1 MFLIGGKTTTM
12 RQINCSLFLYAFII
26 TAIILV
32 PFTFFLS
39 PFDSSIGQVLF
50 SDIINWIWNSY
61 SNQEIVTAITSDSI
75 GMYVLFIIIIFMS
88 LILSFIILKLTRVQ
102 FQTNFIKFVKAIS
115 TIYLSLILFK
125 YGCDKIFHAQFYTP
139 EPNILYTNFGKLDQ
153 DILYWSVMGL
163 SWKYSLFLGV
173 TEVFIA
179 IGLLFQKTRVLS
191 LFISLFTFV
200 HIVVINFSFD
210 ISVKLFSSFLLIINV
225 ALVYPFLKRTI
236 LFMAGKGVNQLSVY
250 KIMPQFFHPRT
261 KVTLS
266 ISILFLIVSE
276 GLASHISTY
285 NYTLTNNDQY
295 KVQGA
300 FSINE
305 KHEILERN
313 ELKRIYFHKDNYIIF
328 HFKDDSQL
336 DFYYEW
342 DNETNSL
349 ILFDYEKKAFRIEL
363 IKHNSKELELNL
375 KGLFG
380 LRKLWLTR
388 IDHKMLPAL
397 QEQFHWSIED
407 IQ

>member
-12 RQINCSLFLYAFII
+12 RQINCSLYLYTFII

-50 SDIINWIWNSY
+50 SDIINWIWSSY
-61 SNQEIVTAITSDSI
+61 SNQEIVTPITSDSI
-75 GMYVLFIIIIFMS
+75 GMYVLFIIIILMS
-88 LILSFIILKLTRVQ
+88 LIISFIILKLTRVQ

-163 SWKYSLFLGV
+163 SWKYSLFLGII
-173 TEVFIA
+173 EVLVA

-191 LFISLFTFV
+191 LFIALFTIV

-210 ISVKLFSSFLLIINV
+210 ISVKLFSSFLLVINV
-225 ALVYPFLKRTI
+225 ALVYPFLKKTI
-236 LFMAGKGVNQLSVY
+236 LF
-250 KIMPQFFHPRT
+250 
-261 KVTLS
+261 
-266 ISILFLIVSE
+266 ISILFIIVSE
-276 GLASHISTY
+276 GLVSHISTY

-295 KVQGA
+295 KIQGA
-300 FSINE
+300 FSTID
-305 KHEILERN
+305 KHETIEKTKI
-313 ELKRIYFHKDNYIIF
+313 KRIYFHKDNYIIF

-342 DNETNSL
+342 NNETNSL

-388 IDHKMLPAL
+388 IDHKVLPAL
-397 QEQFHWSIED
+397 QEQFHWSIEG
-407 IQ
+407 IK

>member
-1 MFLIGGKTTTM
+1 MLFLLYQLVFLIGGKTTTM
-12 RQINCSLFLYAFII
+12 RQINCSLYLYTFII

-50 SDIINWIWNSY
+50 SDIINWIWSSY
-61 SNQEIVTAITSDSI
+61 SNQEIVTPITSDSI
-75 GMYVLFIIIIFMS
+75 GMYVLFIIIILMS
-88 LILSFIILKLTRVQ
+88 LIISFIILKLTRVQ

-163 SWKYSLFLGV
+163 SWKYSLFLGII
-173 TEVFIA
+173 EVLVA

-191 LFISLFTFV
+191 LFIALFTIV

-210 ISVKLFSSFLLIINV
+210 ISVKLFSSFLLVINV
-225 ALVYPFLKRTI
+225 ALVYPFLKKTI
-236 LFMAGKGVNQLSVY
+236 LF
-250 KIMPQFFHPRT
+250 
-261 KVTLS
+261 
-266 ISILFLIVSE
+266 ISILFIIVSE
-276 GLASHISTY
+276 GLVSHISTY

-295 KVQGA
+295 KIQGA
-300 FSINE
+300 FSTID
-305 KHEILERN
+305 KHETIEKTKI
-313 ELKRIYFHKDNYIIF
+313 KRIYFHKDNYIIF

-342 DNETNSL
+342 NNETNSL

-388 IDHKMLPAL
+388 IDHKVLPAL
-397 QEQFHWSIED
+397 QEQFHWSIEG
-407 IQ
+407 IK